1 MPIDYTFMFVVKAE
15 NIPSSA
21 LTFTLGIHCNAPS
34 SMEICHGFIPVLPN
48 DIMVLYHRQI
58 ILGTQPSYVCQKNRH
73 RELDTL
79 LISAPVFHLGKTKI
93 FAFHE
98 PSLIIPC
105 NFPSF
110 QFLLDLKKSCLCCSW
125 CLKLEAQK
133 APLKWIFASITA
145 DRVPSIQRF
154 LPLSTFE
161 IFRFQLHIF
170 FIFSCN

>member
-58 ILGTQPSYVCQKNRH
+58 ILGTQPSYVCQKNRQ

-79 LISAPVFHLGKTKI
+79 IISAPVFHFRQNKDLYFSRTWLDN
-93 FAFHE
+93 
-98 PSLIIPC
+98 SLQFSK
-105 NFPSF
+105 FPVSTGLEKKLSVLWLMRQAGGAEGSF
-110 QFLLDLKKSCLCCSW
+110 EVDFC
-125 CLKLEAQK
+125 
-133 APLKWIFASITA
+133 I
-145 DRVPSIQRF
+145 
-154 LPLSTFE
+154 
-161 IFRFQLHIF
+161 HH
-170 FIFSCN
+170 